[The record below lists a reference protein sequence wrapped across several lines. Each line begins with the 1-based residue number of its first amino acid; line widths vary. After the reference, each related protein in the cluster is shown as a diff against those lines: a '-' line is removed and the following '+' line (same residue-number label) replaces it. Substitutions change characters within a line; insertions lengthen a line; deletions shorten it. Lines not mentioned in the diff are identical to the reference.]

1 MGGDAQ
7 AQIHAQ
13 LLTKIIDSGAD
24 LQAALDAP
32 RWRVEPWD
40 WRLRMEAPF
49 DRDVHRDLVARGHDI
64 VDVAA
69 LDTGMGHA
77 HAIRV
82 GHSGFAIA
90 TDPRAEGAAVGL

>member
-13 LLTKIIDSGAD
+13 LLTKIVDDGAD
-24 LQAALDAP
+24 LQAAIEAP

-40 WRLRMEAPF
+40 WRLRMEPF
-49 DRDVHRDLVARGHDI
+49 DADVHRDLVARGHDI

-77 HAIRV
+77 HASRV
-82 GHSGFAIA
+82 GGHGYAIA